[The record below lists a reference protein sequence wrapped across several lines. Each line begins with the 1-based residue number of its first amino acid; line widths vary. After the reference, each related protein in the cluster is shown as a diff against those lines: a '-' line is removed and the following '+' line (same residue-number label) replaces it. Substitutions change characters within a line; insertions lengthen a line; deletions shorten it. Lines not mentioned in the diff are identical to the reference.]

1 MYERLKF
8 FINRIR
14 ERLWV
19 KPLLMCVVAIAI
31 AFISKSTDYT
41 GLGEYVPEIS
51 TALIKTLLTIIST
64 SMLGIAT
71 FSVASMVSAYA
82 SASST
87 ATPRT
92 FSLVIADDVS
102 QNALSAF
109 IGAFIF
115 SIISLIALG
124 NSYYDKAGRFT
135 LFTATLLVFAIV
147 IITFVRWVDSI
158 ARLGRLG
165 TIIDK
170 AETATAKALKRR
182 RSAPTLGG
190 VPIKSHRYIKQSV
203 CGELVGYVQRVDIAA
218 LQAAAEDSQIYIEVA
233 VLPGMFVAPGRV
245 LAYLTTD
252 SDSFTN
258 IDTSLIIQAF
268 VIAGERIFD
277 EDPRFGL
284 TVLSEIASRALS
296 PAIND
301 PGTAIDVIGTLVRL
315 FVIWGEPID
324 EDEKR
329 AVKFDRVAVPEISLQ
344 DMFDD
349 AFSAIARDGAG
360 KVEVVVWL
368 QRAFESLALLED
380 DSMREAAKKFAG
392 MALAR
397 AENTLQFPQDLATVR
412 KAAQFI
418 DTI

>member
-8 FINRIR
+8 FVNRIR

-31 AFISKSTDYT
+31 AFLSKSTDYT

-135 LFTATLLVFAIV
+135 LFTATL
-147 IITFVRWVDSI
+147 
-158 ARLGRLG
+158 
-165 TIIDK
+165 
-170 AETATAKALKRR
+170 
-182 RSAPTLGG
+182 
-190 VPIKSHRYIKQSV
+190 
-203 CGELVGYVQRVDIAA
+203 
-218 LQAAAEDSQIYIEVA
+218 
-233 VLPGMFVAPGRV
+233 
-245 LAYLTTD
+245 
-252 SDSFTN
+252 
-258 IDTSLIIQAF
+258 
-268 VIAGERIFD
+268 
-277 EDPRFGL
+277 
-284 TVLSEIASRALS
+284 
-296 PAIND
+296 
-301 PGTAIDVIGTLVRL
+301 
-315 FVIWGEPID
+315 
-324 EDEKR
+324 
-329 AVKFDRVAVPEISLQ
+329 
-344 DMFDD
+344 
-349 AFSAIARDGAG
+349 
-360 KVEVVVWL
+360 
-368 QRAFESLALLED
+368 
-380 DSMREAAKKFAG
+380 
-392 MALAR
+392 
-397 AENTLQFPQDLATVR
+397 
-412 KAAQFI
+412 
-418 DTI
+418 